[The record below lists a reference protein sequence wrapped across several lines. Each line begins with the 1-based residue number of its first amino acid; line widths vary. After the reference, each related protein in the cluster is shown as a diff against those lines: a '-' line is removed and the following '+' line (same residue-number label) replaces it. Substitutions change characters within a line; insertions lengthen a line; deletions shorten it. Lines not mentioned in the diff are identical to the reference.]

1 MAYMDQMQPSL
12 PPPWQIGGVP
22 TAHVKQLV
30 LSGCSDLTQAGG
42 ETRLRAGFA
51 ADELI
56 PEGWEDV
63 IQGAYVEGF
72 VGAQSGEGA
81 GTRATGGV
89 LLELLFPRDLVG
101 TATFQEGSQWSVDL
115 QWEP

>member
-1 MAYMDQMQPSL
+1 MSVCFFPLDSVAASCWTD
-12 PPPWQIGGVP
+12 
-22 TAHVKQLV
+22 A
-30 LSGCSDLTQAGG
+30 A
-42 ETRLRAGFA
+42 RL
-51 ADELI
+51 
-56 PEGWEDV
+56 
-63 IQGAYVEGF
+63 